1 MAVSANQ
8 LAEISS
14 PGRINLPVAA
24 GKTLYA
30 GTLSFEAAGLA
41 SDVIAA
47 GANRFCGLV
56 VSEASDTVGEG
67 RVELRTNCDVL
78 LSGSGFAAGDIG
90 VACYASDNYTVT
102 KTSTSNSVIGTVVEV
117 LSASSVRVRLSIEA

>member
-1 MAVSANQ
+1 LQKSQARAA
-8 LAEISS
+8 LTC
-14 PGRINLPVAA
+14 PLPLV
-24 GKTLYA
+24 KPSTP
-30 GTLSFEAAGLA
+30 
-41 SDVIAA
+41 
-47 GANRFCGLV
+47 LV

-117 LSASSVRVRLSIEA
+117 LSASPVRIRLSIEA